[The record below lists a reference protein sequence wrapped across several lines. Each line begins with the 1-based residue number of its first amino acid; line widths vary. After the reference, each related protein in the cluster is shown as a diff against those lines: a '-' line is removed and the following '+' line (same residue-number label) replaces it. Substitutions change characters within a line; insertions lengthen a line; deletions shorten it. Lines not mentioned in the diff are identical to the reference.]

1 MRVRAKAGGATIA
14 REPACFLAGAR
25 LRRACAVAAG
35 TSREARAPSSRVHM
49 RGRGPSAGARGW
61 DATQA
66 GGAPIATE
74 LDVLPGRGKLAP
86 RVCRRSWHVSR
97 GTGAVV
103 ARRTLARVLA
113 AARAARAHATHP
125 PTATKTVAAVWAV
138 VVVVARTRRRVAQ
151 LWREREHGSLCR
163 TLVGSRTHLLLSF
176 IAIGL
181 LHAACTKVL
190 ARSLS
195 TTRLDERRPV

>member
-1 MRVRAKAGGATIA
+1 MYRLFTWPKYAT
-14 REPACFLAGAR
+14 PLLTPMLFLIDGR
-25 LRRACAVAAG
+25 GSCD
-35 TSREARAPSSRVHM
+35 ARASE
-49 RGRGPSAGARGW
+49 GRWCYHCQRAR
-61 DATQA
+61 
-66 GGAPIATE
+66 
-74 LDVLPGRGKLAP
+74 VLPGRGTLAP
-86 RVCRRSWHVSR
+86 RVCRRSRHVSR

-195 TTRLDERRPV
+195 TTHLDERRPV